1 MISFLYIQ
9 SSCLS
14 RLWTFSWTS
23 TSVSPKARREKG
35 VFQQTLSRMS
45 SDAGASSHVF
55 QTPLAFL
62 WAEKGWGG
70 RTCGQGIRSTL
81 IPPLPI
87 STLLGLMR
95 KQDSLGK
102 RTCISFFQGFVQYT
116 YWTGKNCL
124 WKLFRGGAN
133 RKYSCFPLNG
143 FWGPLGQCSPLAV
156 DTSKWF
162 AFVSRG
168 RIWIWAGVTDL
179 RKKEKGVA
187 EDVMLGWHYRL
198 NGHGSEQP
206 LGEGEG

>member
-1 MISFLYIQ
+1 MIYNGSMFFLEQNLDQWWEITGQ
-9 SSCLS
+9 QMSVHSTCK
-14 RLWTFSWTS
+14 LWNSGIG
-23 TSVSPKARREKG
+23 KAVE
-35 VFQQTLSRMS
+35 L
-45 SDAGASSHVF
+45 
-55 QTPLAFL
+55 
-62 WAEKGWGG
+62 
-70 RTCGQGIRSTL
+70 
-81 IPPLPI
+81 
-87 STLLGLMR
+87 R

-179 RKKEKGVA
+179 RQKEKGAA
-187 EDVMLGWHYRL
+187 EDVMLGWHHWL